1 MSTYVY
7 GITHASRASL
17 TSLLKDVD
25 GVGDPPRP
33 VRVLR
38 EGELAAIVSDAPEEL
53 RPKRRDL
60 LAHQRVLDA
69 AGEDGVVLPIRFA
82 SVSPDDET
90 VTGVL
95 AERADHLLERLRAL
109 DGKAEYN
116 LKANHD
122 EEAVLQLVVAD
133 NDEIR
138 SLARANQEAGGGS
151 QEDKI
156 RLGEMIAAAR
166 QAREAADAD
175 MLQRELGPAAEA
187 VSAAPS
193 STGWLA
199 NLSFLID
206 RDSAAP
212 FLEAVDRL
220 RRQHP
225 HLELRVNGP
234 LPPYSFVDDASPH
247 TEDTAQ
253 ALEGAGDQTN
263 G

>member
-7 GITHASRASL
+7 GITHASHASL
-17 TSLLKDVD
+17 VKDVD

-69 AGEDGVVLPIRFA
+69 AGEAGVVLPIRFA
-82 SVSPDDET
+82 SVSPTDET
-90 VTGVL
+90 VTTVL
-95 AERADHLLERLRAL
+95 AERADHLLERLRTL
-109 DGKAEYN
+109 EGRAEYN
-116 LKANHD
+116 LKANHN
-122 EEAVLQLVVAD
+122 EETVLQVVVAD

-138 SLARANQEAGGGS
+138 SLAEANRRAGGGS
-151 QEDKI
+151 QEDKV
-156 RLGEMIAAAR
+156 RLGEMIAAAL
-166 QAREAADAD
+166 QVREAADAD
-175 MLQRELGPAAEA
+175 MLQRELGPSAEA

-206 RDSAAP
+206 HGSATR
-212 FLEAVDRL
+212 FLEAVDQL

-234 LPPYSFVDDASPH
+234 LPPYSFVDDASEH
-247 TEDTAQ
+247 AEGTAE
-253 ALEGAGDQTN
+253 AFEAAAE
-263 G
+263 

>member
-7 GITHASRASL
+7 GITHASHSL
-17 TSLLKDVD
+17 SKDVH
-25 GVGDPPRP
+25 GVGDPPEP

-38 EGELAAIVSDAPEEL
+38 QGQLAAIVSDAPEEL

-90 VTGVL
+90 VTTVL
-95 AERADHLLERLRAL
+95 AERADHLLERLRVL
-109 DGKAEYN
+109 EGKAEYN
-116 LKANHD
+116 LKANHN
-122 EEAVLQLVVAD
+122 EEAVLRLVVAD

-138 SLARANQEAGGGS
+138 SLAEANRQAGGGS
-151 QEDKI
+151 QEDKV
-156 RLGEMIAAAR
+156 RLGEMIAAAL
-166 QAREAADAD
+166 QTREAADAEL
-175 MLQRELGPAAEA
+175 LQRELGPAAEA
-187 VSAAPS
+187 VSAAPP

-206 RDSAAP
+206 RASAAQ
-212 FLEAVDRL
+212 FLDAVDQL
-220 RRQHP
+220 RRQQP

-234 LPPYSFVDDASPH
+234 LPPYSFVDDASEH
-247 TEDTAQ
+247 AESAGEAFGTA
-253 ALEGAGDQTN
+253 ADQTIA
-263 G
+263 